1 MEMRKISSPPH
12 NKKEKKVS
20 NLKKKLIYNMPMI
33 QNKAKCKSSLFYGGC
48 DDSSTYNGFN
58 RSELSSLLVV
68 DVVLLTFSNIDY
80 CPKPL
85 KGFYK

>member
-1 MEMRKISSPPH
+1 
-12 NKKEKKVS
+12 
-20 NLKKKLIYNMPMI
+20 MPMI
-33 QNKAKCKSSLFYGGC
+33 QNKAKCKSSLFHGEC

-85 KGFYK
+85 KGFYKQCANVGHDWRRNWWSLDTTELK